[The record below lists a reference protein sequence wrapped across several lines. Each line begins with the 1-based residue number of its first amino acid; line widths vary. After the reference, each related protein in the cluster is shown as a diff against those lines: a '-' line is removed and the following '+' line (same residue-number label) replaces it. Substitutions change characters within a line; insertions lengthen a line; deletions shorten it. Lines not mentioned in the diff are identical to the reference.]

1 MLVAGVDNL
10 GGVFIS
16 LLQANSDTETM
27 QIYLTELVKML
38 DAENKHW
45 RKDTVIIWDNASY
58 HTNPRTMSLL

>member
-1 MLVAGVDNL
+1 
-10 GGVFIS
+10 
-16 LLQANSDTETM
+16 M

-58 HTNPRTMSLL
+58 HTNPRT